1 MWAQHCNTV
10 SPRRSSRASLSAAAT
25 LCRRSRSPSGS
36 PTILS
41 STSKA
46 AEAWSTAQSCAS
58 AAVRPGF
65 ARRARY
71 RDGAPLSAESPCPD
85 LGDAYSAAHDY
96 YPDDE
101 DRLAMLRHIY
111 RAPLALALLM
121 TAPAMAQD
129 RKSTRLNSSH

>member
-1 MWAQHCNTV
+1 M
-10 SPRRSSRASLSAAAT
+10 SAAAT
-25 LCRRSRSPSGS
+25 PIRRSPITAGS
-36 PTILS
+36 PTS
-41 STSKA
+41 SSASSKA
-46 AEAWSTAQSCAS
+46 AEAGSTAQSCAS

-121 TAPAMAQD
+121 TAPAMA
-129 RKSTRLNSSH
+129 RGRRPASRPRLRPR